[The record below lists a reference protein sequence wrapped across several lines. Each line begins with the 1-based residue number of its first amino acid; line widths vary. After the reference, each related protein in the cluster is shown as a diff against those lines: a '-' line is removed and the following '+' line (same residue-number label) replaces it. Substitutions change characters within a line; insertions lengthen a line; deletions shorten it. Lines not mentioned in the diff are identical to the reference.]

1 MTKKS
6 VQDENKKQYHFDIKK
21 ASYEVIKTALEVGF
35 EETSNFI
42 TFYVNCAKLLRDS
55 VDPEYHVKKTAIKIF
70 PDNIT
75 WEQKKNEITFKYK
88 GKLRE
93 DLLKL
98 YSLYASLSILERK
111 NSEETRLTDDDIDDL
126 LNRL

>member
-1 MTKKS
+1 MPRKT

-21 ASYEVIKTALEVGF
+21 ATYEVIKTALEVGF
-35 EETSNFI
+35 EESSNFI
-42 TFYVNCAKLLRDS
+42 SFYIKCAKLIRDS
-55 VDPEYHVKKTAIKIF
+55 DDPEYTVKKSAIIF
-70 PDNIT
+70 LDDLM

-98 YSLYASLSILERK
+98 YSLYASLSVLEQK
-111 NSEETRLTDDDIDDL
+111 NSEETRSTDDDIDDL
-126 LNRL
+126 LNKL

>member
-1 MTKKS
+1 MTRKS

-21 ASYEVIKTALEVGF
+21 ATYEVIKTALEVGF
-35 EETSNFI
+35 EESSNFI
-42 TFYVNCAKLLRDS
+42 MFYVNCAKLIRDS
-55 VDPEYHVKKTAIKIF
+55 DDPEYCVKKSAIKIF

-75 WEQKKNEITFKYK
+75 WDQKRNEITLKYK

-98 YSLYASLSILERK
+98 YSLYTSLAILE
-111 NSEETRLTDDDIDDL
+111 
-126 LNRL
+126 